1 MALIKVLII
10 FVVILA
16 LLNKRLPL
24 YLGMTCGSILM
35 ILMFHLDPA
44 TAGQTMLKTLSGWD
58 LWSVNLSMYII
69 SVLVYQLNLRRR
81 FQDSQQAM
89 NGLMRDPRL
98 NTSLACIFIG
108 LMPGPATV
116 TICGSMVDH
125 MAGEHLTDAEKAAAS
140 TYLRHIPEAMFP
152 TFTGVI
158 VACSISGI
166 SISSFFLWMIPVLLF
181 CVGIVYLVY
190 FRRVPLAVDTS
201 GRSKTECIRLLLK
214 SLWSLFLAIGVI
226 IVFSLPTWA
235 VVAVVVALNAFVEK
249 LSARELR
256 DSIVKGFDYKTILG
270 IIMAYVF
277 KDMLILGGVI
287 DVLPTYFE
295 HLPIPSFLVLVIL
308 YMFGTLVASGNAAAA
323 AFIPLAYSM
332 IPDGGTFLLVL
343 LMTVSFAASEL
354 SPTHICTPIISDH
367 FGVTFFAT
375 VKKLLPMSVLT
386 AIAACLYYVA
396 LTALF

>member
-24 YLGMTCGSILM
+24 YLGMTCGSVLM
-35 ILMFHLDPA
+35 ILMFQLDLA
-44 TAGQTMLKTLSGWD
+44 TAGQTMLKTISGWD
-58 LWSVNLSMYII
+58 LWSVNLSMYVI
-69 SVLVYQLNLRRR
+69 SVLVYQLNLRHR

-89 NGLMRDPRL
+89 NGLLRDPRL

-116 TICGSMVDH
+116 TICGNMVDT
-125 MAGEHLTDAEKAAAS
+125 MAGDRLTADEKAAAA

-166 SISSFFLWMIPVLLF
+166 SISSFFLWMLPVLLF
-181 CVGIVYLVY
+181 CIGIVFLVY
-190 FRRVPLAVDTS
+190 FRRIPRSVEQS
-201 GRSKTECIRLLLK
+201 GRSKSDCLRLLFK

-226 IVFSLPTWA
+226 IIFSLPTWA
-235 VVAVVVALNAFVEK
+235 VVTVVVALNAFVEK

-270 IIMAYVF
+270 IVMAYVF

-287 DVLPTYFE
+287 EVLPTYFE
-295 HLPIPSFLVLVIL
+295 HLPIPSFLVLAIL

-332 IPDGGTFLLVL
+332 IPDGGAFLLVL
-343 LMTVSFAASEL
+343 LMTVSFASSQL
-354 SPTHICTPIISDH
+354 SPTHICTPIISDY
-367 FGVTFFAT
+367 FKVTFFST
-375 VKKLLPMSVLT
+375 VKKLLPLS
-386 AIAACLYYVA
+386 A
-396 LTALF
+396 LTATAACVYYAALTAFL